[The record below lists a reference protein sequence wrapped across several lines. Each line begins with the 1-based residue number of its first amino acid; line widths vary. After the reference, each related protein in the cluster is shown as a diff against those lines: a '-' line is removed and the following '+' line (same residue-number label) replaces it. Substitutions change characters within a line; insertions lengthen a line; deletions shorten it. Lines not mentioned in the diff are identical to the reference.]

1 VNLGP
6 AGEKAAARF
15 LRKAGYRIL
24 ARNWSCP
31 AGEIDLIARDGDT
44 LVFVEVKTRRSND
57 AADPEINVTSI
68 KRRQLARAAR
78 SYLSMQRVPDP
89 PSRFDVVAVVLPESG
104 RAMIEHFV
112 DAFRAEG
119 R

>member
-24 ARNWSCP
+24 ARNWRCP
-31 AGEIDLIARDGDT
+31 AGEIDLIAREGDT
-44 LVFVEVKTRRSND
+44 LVFVEVKTRRRDD
-57 AADPEINVTSI
+57 AADPEINVTSF
-68 KRRQLARAAR
+68 KRRQLTKAAR
-78 SYLSMQRVPDP
+78 YYLSRQRVSDP

-104 RAMIEHFV
+104 RAMIEHFI
-112 DAFRAEG
+112 DAFGPEG